1 MVEGFH
7 WGIVVVSLD
16 FSKFRA
22 LLLIFLDCYFSFII
36 WWFMYCSVVFAAVER
51 NILMWFGGGFLFM
64 VFFFYLKFCCSLIGW
79 SFVPQ
84 DFYPYLQIFSDAFLN
99 FVAFMCCL
107 SFCFVSLF

>member
-16 FSKFRA
+16 FSNFRA

-51 NILMWFGGGFLFM
+51 NILMWFGGGFFGWCFFVH
-64 VFFFYLKFCCSLIGW
+64 VFFLPEVLLFLDRVVFCSSRL
-79 SFVPQ
+79 
-84 DFYPYLQIFSDAFLN
+84 L
-99 FVAFMCCL
+99 
-107 SFCFVSLF
+107 SLFANLF